1 MEVGRK
7 GVALSL
13 VALLAAILLVL
24 YDALPRIVN
33 LGSVSQVDGTDT
45 IFLILVLVTAD
56 VDLNLVLRRSHSF
69 RSFY

>member
-33 LGSVSQVDGTDT
+33 LGSISQADGMNP
-45 IFLILVLVTAD
+45 IFLVLIITE
-56 VDLNLVLRRSHSF
+56 VDLDLIKRRSFSLK
-69 RSFY
+69 SFY

>member
-33 LGSVSQVDGTDT
+33 LGSISQADGMNP
-45 IFLILVLVTAD
+45 IFLMLVITEVNLDLVE
-56 VDLNLVLRRSHSF
+56 RRSLLL
-69 RSFY
+69 RSHC